1 MAIFLIDLP
10 PNEMERRLSDALSV
24 YVDAMR
30 YPRGTVNQRAAMWLE
45 HIRRRGWQGV
55 AAVETPETPT
65 AGAPQEDVPPTAELS
80 DAPLLGVAYGYP
92 GAPGQWWQQQVV
104 LGLQRGGSPPEE
116 IARLMTSYFELTELH
131 IHPRAQGRGLGEAL
145 ARRLLAGRGEQNV
158 LLSTPETDGES
169 NRAWRLYRRLG
180 FADVIRGYH
189 FAGDPRAFAILGRS
203 PSVVAGNRQAH
214 IGARR
219 HTGSGTMTWCAP
231 ALPPS
236 RPKVPRI
243 PGIHRAATPAA
254 GHRDAAA
261 DRPLGHR
268 LPAGQGVAHHL
279 TR

>member
-10 PNEMERRLSDALSV
+10 PNEMERRLTDALSV

-55 AAVETPETPT
+55 AAVETPN
-65 AGAPQEDVPPTAELS
+65 GAPKEEPKEEDVPSSVELS

-116 IARLMTSYFELTELH
+116 IARLVTSYFELTELH

-145 ARRLLAGRGEQNV
+145 ARRLLAGRSEQNV

-180 FADVIRGYH
+180 FTDVIRGYH
-189 FAGDPRAFAILGRS
+189 FAGDPRPFAILGR
-203 PSVVAGNRQAH
+203 
-214 IGARR
+214 
-219 HTGSGTMTWCAP
+219 
-231 ALPPS
+231 ALP
-236 RPKVPRI
+236 
-243 PGIHRAATPAA
+243 
-254 GHRDAAA
+254 
-261 DRPLGHR
+261 L
-268 LPAGQGVAHHL
+268 
-279 TR
+279 